1 VAVTVAGTS
10 FPDNFCRQ
18 DALRGQGFSMFK
30 NLQLFRLPQPWDIT
44 IEQLNDGL
52 STRLFNRPGNQDSES
67 RGWVSPQKDG
77 PLVHAVGGQWLVS
90 LCIEKKLLPSSVV
103 KQVAAE
109 RVSDIEEQENR
120 RVGRKELREIK
131 ERVTDEL
138 LPRAFTTRRHINAW
152 IDPSNGWLVVDAAS
166 ASKAEEVIE
175 LLGKSLESFPLS
187 MLHTE
192 LSPTSAMTEWL
203 LSGEAPAGFSIDR
216 DCEMKSPIDE
226 KPSVRYARH
235 TLDGEEIKQHIAAG
249 KLPTRLAMTWQ
260 DRMSFVL
267 TEKGEIKSISF
278 LDVVT
283 DEIGQE
289 ADTAEEIF
297 DTNFALMTGEVSRFL
312 PDIVG
317 ALGGEAEKK
326 GA

>member
-1 VAVTVAGTS
+1 
-10 FPDNFCRQ
+10 
-18 DALRGQGFSMFK
+18 MFK
-30 NLQLFRLPQPWDIT
+30 NLQLFRLPQPWT
-44 IEQLNDGL
+44 IAIDQLSDGL
-52 STRLFNRPGNQDSES
+52 ASRRFNPTGNQDSES
-67 RGWVSPQKDG
+67 RGWVPPQKNGD
-77 PLVHAVGGQWLVS
+77 LVHAVGGHWLVS
-90 LCIEKKLLPSSVV
+90 LCVEKKLLPSSVV
-103 KQVAAE
+103 KQVAAD

-152 IDPSNGWLVVDAAS
+152 IDPTNGWLIVDAAS
-166 ASKAEEVIE
+166 SGKAEEVVE
-175 LLGKSLESFPLS
+175 ALGKSLESFPLS

-192 LSPTSAMTEWL
+192 LSPTSAMTDWL
-203 LSGEAPAGFSIDR
+203 LSGEAPANFSIDR

-235 TLDGEEIKQHIAAG
+235 TLDGEEIKQHITAG

-278 LDVVT
+278 LDVVL
-283 DEIGQE
+283 DESPND
-289 ADTAEEIF
+289 ADSPEEIF

-312 PDIVG
+312 PEIIG

-326 GA
+326 NA

>member
-1 VAVTVAGTS
+1 
-10 FPDNFCRQ
+10 
-18 DALRGQGFSMFK
+18 MFK
-30 NLQLFRLPQPWDIT
+30 NLQLFRLPQPWT
-44 IEQLNDGL
+44 IAIDQLSDGL
-52 STRLFNRPGNQDSES
+52 ASRRFNPTGNQDSES
-67 RGWVSPQKDG
+67 RGWVPPQKNGD
-77 PLVHAVGGQWLVS
+77 LVHAVGGHWLVS
-90 LCIEKKLLPSSVV
+90 LCVEKKLLPSSVV
-103 KQVAAE
+103 KQVAAD

-152 IDPSNGWLVVDAAS
+152 IDPANGWLIVDAAS
-166 ASKAEEVIE
+166 AGKAEEVIE
-175 LLGKSLESFPLS
+175 ALGKSLESFPLS

-192 LSPTSAMTEWL
+192 LSPTSAMTDWL
-203 LSGEAPAGFSIDR
+203 LSGEAPANFSIDR

-235 TLDGEEIKQHIAAG
+235 TLDGEEIKQHITAG

-278 LDVVT
+278 LDVVL
-283 DEIGQE
+283 DESPSD
-289 ADTAEEIF
+289 ADSPEEIF

-312 PDIVG
+312 PEIIG

-326 GA
+326 NA